1 MEGVEKF
8 FSKMV
13 IDAKSADSSSSS
25 SLSDFAENLIQEK
38 RAAGGGGGGGGG
50 NSTSYDTSAVLV
62 KRTPSGVSAWTCS
75 KLCAVFFV
83 AGVFVGYTLKRR
95 VRSWASKLL
104 RKIRD
109 D

>member
-13 IDAKSADSSSSS
+13 IDAKSAASSSSS

-38 RAAGGGGGGGGG
+38 RAGGGGG

>member
-1 MEGVEKF
+1 MMEGVEKF

-13 IDAKSADSSSSS
+13 IDAKSAASSSSS

-38 RAAGGGGGGGGG
+38 RIGGSGGG
-50 NSTSYDTSAVLV
+50 NSTTYESSGILV
-62 KRTPSGVSAWTCS
+62 NRPPSGVSAWTCS

>member
-13 IDAKSADSSSSS
+13 IDAKSAASSSSS

-38 RAAGGGGGGGGG
+38 RAGGGG

>member
-13 IDAKSADSSSSS
+13 IDAKSAASSSSS
-25 SLSDFAENLIQEK
+25 SLSEFAEK
-38 RAAGGGGGGGGG
+38 RAGGGGG

>member
-13 IDAKSADSSSSS
+13 TDAKSAASSSSS
-25 SLSDFAENLIQEK
+25 SLSDFADNLIKEK
-38 RAAGGGGGGGGG
+38 QAGG
-50 NSTSYDTSAVLV
+50 NSTSYESSAILV
-62 KRTPSGVSAWTCS
+62 KRPPSGVSAWTCS

>member
-13 IDAKSADSSSSS
+13 TDANSAASSSSS
-25 SLSDFAENLIQEK
+25 SLSDFADNLIQEK
-38 RAAGGGGGGGGG
+38 RAGGGGGGGG

-62 KRTPSGVSAWTCS
+62 KRTPSGVSAWTCT

>member
-13 IDAKSADSSSSS
+13 TDAKSAASSSSS
-25 SLSDFAENLIQEK
+25 SLSDFADNLIQEK
-38 RAAGGGGGGGGG
+38 RAGGGG
-50 NSTSYDTSAVLV
+50 NSTSYESSGILV
-62 KRTPSGVSAWTCS
+62 TRPPSGVSAWTCS

>member
-13 IDAKSADSSSSS
+13 IDAKSAASSSSS

-38 RAAGGGGGGGGG
+38 RGGGGG

>member
-13 IDAKSADSSSSS
+13 TDAKSAASSSSS
-25 SLSDFAENLIQEK
+25 SLSDFADNLIQEK
-38 RAAGGGGGGGGG
+38 RVSGGGG
-50 NSTSYDTSAVLV
+50 NSTSYESSALLV
-62 KRTPSGVSAWTCS
+62 KRPPSGVSAWTCS